1 MKHRI
6 YIRCIGWLVTL
17 LLAPISL
24 LAKGDGEGVRIIPT
38 LERSAILIGEQVKLN
53 VKVVYPRTEVMRL
66 VLPEDTLVSG
76 VEIIES
82 QLVDSTMINDRLKEL
97 VYDVVITSFDSAN
110 YQLRNISALVGDS
123 LYTAND
129 QLSLVVN
136 TVPVDLDHPDQY
148 SDIKGQWKPPF
159 VWQDYLIYLYILLG
173 LIALGVGIF
182 FLVRYL
188 KNRRKS
194 DEKMHEEV
202 PLLDPYQEAILG
214 VEALKSEELWQQN
227 RVKEYYTRLTDILR
241 RYIFRVYGITT
252 LDMTSSEILEA
263 FKSQVGRDKMY
274 SELAR
279 ILETADLAKFA
290 KFQPVADENISLLS
304 ASVAFIEAQRPAE
317 EPSEDV
323 KAEEGGAKL

>member
-1 MKHRI
+1 MA
-6 YIRCIGWLVTL
+6 L
-17 LLAPISL
+17 LLTPLSL
-24 LAKGDGEGVRIIPT
+24 LAMEDGGEVRIIPT

-53 VKVVYPRTEVMRL
+53 VKVVYPRSEMMRL

-82 QLVDSTMINDRLKEL
+82 QLVDSTMINDRLQEL
-97 VYDVVITSFDSAN
+97 IYDVVLTSFDSAN

-123 LYTAND
+123 LYTAGD

-136 TVPVDLDHPDQY
+136 TVPVDLEHPDQY
-148 SDIKGQWKPPF
+148 ADIKGQWKPPF
-159 VWQDYLIYLYILLG
+159 VWQDYLIYLYIILAI
-173 LIALGVGIF
+173 IALGVATY

-188 KNRRKS
+188 KKRKKS
-194 DEKMHEEV
+194 VDEVREEE
-202 PLLDPYQEAILG
+202 PLLDPYEEAIQS
-214 VEALKSEELWQQN
+214 VAALKSEELWQQN

-252 LDMTSSEILEA
+252 LDMTSAEILEA

-274 SELAR
+274 TELVR

-290 KFQPVADENISLLS
+290 KYQPASDENISLLS
-304 ASVAFIEAQRPAE
+304 ASVAFIEAQREAQR
-317 EPSEDV
+317 PSETTEEKSV
-323 KAEEGGAKL
+323 EEGGGVEP